1 MKPVLLSAAVVALAA
16 VGCSS
21 VDEVPPDTVEDKLT
35 KLEVQMT
42 AKLDKAHA
50 VFTELTDN
58 YMRLQ
63 RRVGDLE
70 SENKMLQIE
79 VKRLND
85 KVELAGAASPR
96 TEGPQGQAPGPDMAE
111 VGMRIDQ
118 ALAKLKTT
126 GNVDEAAKELVPL
139 SRYSAVKM
147 TEGLKQITLPDYVA
161 DLEKVLAKCSPLDL
175 KTPLEEALKDRARR
189 SSVARVVGG
198 TRDPGLSRILE
209 PHASDADPVVQ
220 VEMGQALVACRNKAG
235 VPPLLKALA
244 APESEIRFQAILSLK
259 RLNKGQAFGY
269 DMNRGADE
277 NAAALKSWQEWWQKE
292 GPKLF
297 E

>member
-1 MKPVLLSAAVVALAA
+1 MKPVLLSAAAALLA
-16 VGCSS
+16 VMGCSS
-21 VDEVPPDTVEDKLT
+21 VEQEPPDTVEDKLT

-70 SENKMLQIE
+70 SDNKMLQIE

-85 KVELAGAASPR
+85 KVELAGAAAPR
-96 TEGPQGQAPGPDMAE
+96 TSEQPQGPAVDMAE
-111 VGMRIDQ
+111 IGMRIDQ
-118 ALAKLKTT
+118 AMAKLKTT

-139 SRYSAVKM
+139 SRYSVVKLV
-147 TEGLKQITLPDYVA
+147 EALKQISLPDYVA
-161 DLEKVLAKCSPLDL
+161 DIEKVLAKCSPLDL
-175 KTPLEEALKDRARR
+175 KTPLEEAAKDRTRR

-198 TRDPGLSRILE
+198 ARDPGLSRILE
-209 PHASDADPVVQ
+209 TYAGDSDPVVQ

-244 APESEIRFQAILSLK
+244 APESEIRFRAILSLK
-259 RLNKGQAFGY
+259 RLNKGETYGY
-269 DMNRGADE
+269 NMNQSADE
-277 NAAALKSWQEWWQKE
+277 NAASLKAWQDWWQKE

>member
-1 MKPVLLSAAVVALAA
+1 MKPVLLSAAAALLA
-16 VGCSS
+16 VMGCSS
-21 VDEVPPDTVEDKLT
+21 VEQEPPDTVEDKLT

-70 SENKMLQIE
+70 SDNKMLQIE

-85 KVELAGAASPR
+85 KVETAGAASPR
-96 TEGPQGQAPGPDMAE
+96 TSEQPQGPSPDMPE
-111 VGMRIDQ
+111 IGIRIDQ
-118 ALAKLKTT
+118 AMVKLKTT

-139 SRYSAVKM
+139 SRYSVVKLV
-147 TEGLKQITLPDYVA
+147 EALKQISLPDYVA
-161 DLEKVLAKCSPLDL
+161 DVEKVLAKCSPLDL
-175 KTPLEEALKDRARR
+175 KTPLEEAAKDRSRR

-198 TRDPGLSRILE
+198 SRDPGLSRILE
-209 PHASDADPVVQ
+209 PHAGDSDPVVQ
-220 VEMGQALVACRNKAG
+220 VEIGQALVACRNKAG

-244 APESEIRFQAILSLK
+244 APESEIRFRAILSLK
-259 RLNKGQAFGY
+259 RLNKGETFGY
-269 DMNRGADE
+269 NMNQSADE
-277 NAAALKSWQEWWQKE
+277 NAAALKAWQDWWQKE